1 MRRNAA
7 TQTSGVSAADR
18 PMTGLSRRRVLV
30 IIGALMLGMFL
41 AALLQHGGS

>member
-7 TQTSGVSAADR
+7 TQTSGVSAADG